1 MKHNILTIASITAG
15 ICILLSACSTT
26 KKTYMSTPNTA
37 STVTNTSTKKNSSK
51 KSTAAH
57 DDKREEKTPTVATKS
72 NFDATAIGGEWT
84 VYAIKG
90 KRIHGETRPTL
101 NFNLEDHRLYGN
113 NGCNII
119 NADFSVS
126 QPDNITISN
135 LISTMMLCPDA
146 PYESAINEAIN
157 ATNHF
162 SISRR
167 GQECYLELL
176 NTQHKSMM
184 TLRKHNMDF
193 INGPWTITEIEG
205 EQIDNP
211 DVRMV
216 IDIPEQSIHGH
227 TGCNILNGELLID
240 PDKSNSIQFSN
251 IGVTRMLCPDPIS
264 KIETAFLVAL
274 EKVEFAHKGKNNTII
289 FS

>member
-1 MKHNILTIASITAG
+1 
-15 ICILLSACSTT
+15 
-26 KKTYMSTPNTA
+26 MSSPNTS
-37 STVTNTSTKKNSSK
+37 STVSNTSSSK
-51 KSTAAH
+51 KNTSKKSSAVY
-57 DDKREEKTPTVATKS
+57 DDNIEEKTSSAPVKS

-84 VYAIKG
+84 VYSLKG
-90 KRIHGETRPTL
+90 KRIHGESRPTL

-126 QPDNITISN
+126 SPDNITISN
-135 LISTMMLCPDA
+135 LLSTMMLCPDA
-146 PYESAINEAIN
+146 PYENAINEAIN

-162 SISRR
+162 SVTHR
-167 GQECYLELL
+167 GQEYYLDML
-176 NTQHKSMM
+176 NAQHKSVM

-193 INGPWTITEIEG
+193 INGPWTIIEIEG
-205 EQIDNP
+205 DPIDNP

-227 TGCNILNGELLID
+227 TGCNIFNGELLID
-240 PDKSNSIQFSN
+240 PDKSKSIQFSN

-264 KIETAFLVAL
+264 KIETAFLVSL
-274 EKVEFAHKGKNNTII
+274 EKVEYAHKGKDDTII
-289 FS
+289 FSDKQDNPIIVLKKISDTNP